1 MTNTEPTC
9 DRSQVRGNGPESG
22 EATVRIRSCADLLS
36 QFRIAHW
43 FSCGLTAATA
53 LALLVNHTMYHLGG
67 YWLSS
72 AVLIVI
78 LGVYETVLA
87 VRVGFDAALLR
98 QLTERPYS
106 DKRLVELD
114 HALLQLK
121 LLPAHKAGRALET
134 RLSGCL
140 TLFKQQVGV
149 CGLQVVCLL
158 SAALAILTRSG

>member
-1 MTNTEPTC
+1 MITDTTSNHTQE
-9 DRSQVRGNGPESG
+9 QGNIPGD
-22 EATVRIRSCADLLS
+22 AVVRITSCANILS
-36 QFRIAHW
+36 QYRNIHW
-43 FSCGLTAATA
+43 FSSGLTAAAA
-53 LALLVNHTMYHLGG
+53 LALLIAQTMNHITI

-72 AVLIVI
+72 AVLMII
-78 LGVYETVLA
+78 LGVFETVLA